1 MSEQVETT
9 IQVQCPSETSTTNI
23 RDYFLWSLLNIF
35 LGGFFLGV
43 VAIFLSRQTQRYQE
57 LGDLRRAKRFSI
69 FALLW
74 NLFITVVFFSVLTF
88 VVVYLVYFMSYIDE

>member
-9 IQVQCPSETSTTNI
+9 IRVQYPSETSTNRI

-35 LGGFFLGV
+35 LGGFFLGFIAV
-43 VAIFLSRQTQRYQE
+43 FFSRQTQRYDQ

-69 FALLW
+69 FALLC
-74 NLFITVVFFSVLTF
+74 NLFITVVFFSVLTS
-88 VVVYLVYFMSYIDE
+88 VVVYLVYFMSYVDE